1 MTNFYVFA
9 VIRYAWLSLGLI
21 WLIALAFTK
30 RVVRSQPGGA
40 RLFQLAVLFLG
51 YCLLS
56 GRWFHDGWLG
66 VSFIPENDGV
76 RITGMAMTV
85 LGGLFAIWAR
95 LTLGGNWSG
104 RVTVKEDHELIVKGP
119 YAVTRHPIYSGI
131 LLAYAGTAFAVG
143 KWHGLVGL
151 CVILIG
157 LMIKMSREERLMME
171 TFPDA
176 YPQYRQRVKALIPGI
191 F

>member
-1 MTNFYVFA
+1 
-9 VIRYAWLSLGLI
+9 
-21 WLIALAFTK
+21 
-30 RVVRSQPGGA
+30 
-40 RLFQLAVLFLG
+40 
-51 YCLLS
+51 LLS